1 MYVKRII
8 LLIDKYIEEDFQYY
22 FLSLSLSQ
30 DGSTANNL
38 PQALNKVNSH
48 YDLSAFCIAYMK
60 YNASL

>member
-30 DGSTANNL
+30 DGSTADNL
-38 PQALNKVNSH
+38 LQALNKVNSH
-48 YDLSAFCIAYMK
+48 YDLSVLSIAYMK